1 MEESTT
7 LFAWFSAILIIVTC
21 IIDILLTF
29 KFRRYFRANGFGIVT
44 LSLVSLVVAHGVSL
58 LLYGITAVT
67 MVGGARD
74 YVYIL
79 MMDLTTVWLVSS
91 TLLHMMG
98 ITLQRVFSYT
108 YGNRFL
114 QFTGRRR
121 NIVAVIIGMWLSSLV
136 TTILVLS
143 NRYPLC
149 FSVFYLGVFICGTLT
164 IVNFMLTVDT
174 NLLRKKP
181 LRNPE
186 DHELA
191 IDLSIA
197 NSASKKVRVVQAPRK
212 TFSLFSGLLAS
223 FLLFTLPGCIPH
235 LIFSLRGRI
244 LSESTYI
251 VISLWLF
258 LGLVFDCL
266 WILMR
271 LRSTINSQSGFYA
284 RWSLRKSRENVA
296 NFLNIKTNGS
306 GSRQCNNKRGS
317 MREKLV
323 YEDSFDPE
331 TENETI

>member
-1 MEESTT
+1 MKESFT
-7 LFAWFSAILIIVTC
+7 LFTWFSTILILVTV

-44 LSLVSLVVAHGVSL
+44 LSLVSLVIAHGISV
-58 LLYGITAVT
+58 LLYGITAIT
-67 MVGGARD
+67 MMGSGGD
-74 YVYIL
+74 VHII
-79 MMDLTTVWLVSS
+79 MIDVTTVWLMSS

-114 QFTGRRR
+114 QFTGKRR
-121 NIVAVIIGMWLSSLV
+121 NVILVIFSMWLSSLV
-136 TTILVLS
+136 TTILVLT
-143 NRYPLC
+143 NRYALC
-149 FSVFYLGVFICGTLT
+149 FSIFYLGVFICGTLT
-164 IVNFMLTVDT
+164 IINFVLTVDT
-174 NLLRKKP
+174 NLLRNKP

-197 NSASKKVRVVQAPRK
+197 NSPSKKVRVVQAPRK

-223 FLLFTLPGCIPH
+223 FLLFTLPACIPN
-235 LIFSLRGRI
+235 LIFSLRGKI

-251 VISLWLF
+251 IISLWLF

-266 WILMR
+266 WILMK

-284 RWSLRKSRENVA
+284 RWNLRKSRENIA
-296 NFLNIKTNGS
+296 NFLHIKTNTG
-306 GSRQCNNKRGS
+306 QQYQKRGT

-323 YEDSFDPE
+323 YEVNDSFGPE